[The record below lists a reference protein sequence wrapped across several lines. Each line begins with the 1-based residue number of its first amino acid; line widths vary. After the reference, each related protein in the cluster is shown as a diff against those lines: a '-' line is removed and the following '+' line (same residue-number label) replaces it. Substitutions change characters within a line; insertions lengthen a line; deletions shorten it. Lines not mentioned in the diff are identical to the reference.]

1 MAETRRVAGVVDRDN
16 RVGGLLLRMA
26 DTKEGRE
33 KQAQDEETRQ
43 RERALDE
50 ALDRADEAEPET
62 AEEAEAD
69 EAEAGEADADETE
82 AAEEV
87 EADED
92 DVDADGAEQADAT
105 DQGTTTGS

>member
-1 MAETRRVAGVVDRDN
+1 
-16 RVGGLLLRMA
+16 MA

-69 EAEAGEADADETE
+69 EDETDADDVGGDETDADDTDADDTDADETE
-82 AAEEV
+82 
-87 EADED
+87 
-92 DVDADGAEQADAT
+92 QADAA
-105 DQGTTTGS
+105 DQGATTGS